1 MLAALGD
8 LLEDV
13 IVSQRESVNPASD
26 TAAVIVRR
34 RGGSASRV
42 AAVAARQGSPARFIG
57 QVGDDNIGRS
67 LVGEL
72 SSAGVDTSPVRFSGK
87 TGTIV
92 VLVDEFGDRTMF
104 TDRRACLALVDPD
117 PGWLDGIDTLH
128 VPFYSLAEPPIS
140 ETAETV
146 IGWAHDRGI
155 AVSIDVSSESVI
167 TSYGPPK
174 VLELLRRLA
183 PQVIFANEVE
193 ARALD
198 VTSSLV
204 GATTIVKRGSRPALL
219 HVAGSV
225 AVEIPAGP
233 VGSVTDTTG
242 AGDAFAAGFLTYAPA
257 TGHAAT
263 SGSGRREDPVAACRA
278 GHDAAAALIASR

>member
-57 QVGDDNIGRS
+57 QVGDDDIGRS
-67 LVGEL
+67 LVNEL
-72 SSAGVDTSPVRFSGK
+72 SSAGVDTGPVRFSGE

-92 VLVDEFGDRTMF
+92 VLVDELGERTMF

-117 PGWLDGIDTLH
+117 PGWLDGIDALH
-128 VPFYSLAEPPIS
+128 VPFYSLAEAPIS
-140 ETAETV
+140 ETAQTV

-155 AVSIDVSSESVI
+155 IVSIDVSSESVI
-167 TSYGPPK
+167 TSYGPPE
-174 VLELLRRLA
+174 VVELLRRLA

-193 ARALD
+193 ARALA
-198 VTSSLV
+198 VTSSLA
-204 GATTIVKRGSRPALL
+204 GAITIVKRGSRPALL
-219 HVAGSV
+219 HVPGSV
-225 AVEIPAGP
+225 AVEIPADP
-233 VGSVTDTTG
+233 VGWVTDTTG

-257 TGHAAT
+257 TGP
-263 SGSGRREDPVAACRA
+263 GWRDDPVAACDA
-278 GHDAAAALIASR
+278 GHHAAAALIASR